1 MTSQVCFTQF
11 YFLMES
17 KLSNYHVQI
26 VLGGMQDFNYVFSNC
41 FEITVELSCCKYPN
55 ASTLQTEW
63 LANRQSLISYMQSV
77 HLGVKGFV
85 TDQQSNEAVPRARIT
100 VIGIEYDVKTT
111 HDGEYWR
118 LLLPG
123 TYSLQ
128 VSAFGYQ
135 DVEIHNVTVAEEG
148 PTLLNI
154 QMKRSIPDN
163 PETDNKIYMEF
174 GHHNYTEME
183 EILKKI
189 SESFPTITR
198 LYSIGRSI
206 QGRELYVGC
215 VIRLMNQVLMFISI
229 VFLYRSWKFRIIRD
243 STNLA
248 SPSSNTSPTCKILNR
263 TLSGT

>member
-1 MTSQVCFTQF
+1 MTSQVCLTQF

-17 KLSNYHVQI
+17 KLSNYHIQI
-26 VLGGMQDFNYVFSNC
+26 VSGGMQDFNYVFSNC

-85 TDQQSNEAVPRARIT
+85 TDQQSNEAVPRARVT

-215 VIRLMNQVLMFISI
+215 VIRLMNQVCSFHL
-229 VFLYRSWKFRIIRD
+229 FLF
-243 STNLA
+243 TGLGNF
-248 SPSSNTSPTCKILNR
+248 
-263 TLSGT
+263 G